1 MSLKQYSAWAFCI
14 QNPERDGLAT
24 EDYLVKRRQWKQSQV
39 PWAFSSRLT
48 LPCLTIEHILLD
60 WLFTSFQISVIL
72 PSSVLTKSY
81 RFCFSGYPA
90 FTHMLFFSL
99 YSYYS
104 LFVYMFPLQNS
115 VLDFLSMRLQSCYV
129 PNLQKKNTKIILR
142 VGIANHI
149 IFFLWEGTSFHLEWC
164 MKGHCTPLTA
174 QSTCHKDIS
183 ASTLRSFG
191 FSLGHKMF
199 RKILISS

>member
-1 MSLKQYSAWAFCI
+1 MPIFLFTLLWINSTQVAILNFDESETVLCLGFLDSEPW
-14 QNPERDGLAT
+14 ERWLSNRRLLGEEET
-24 EDYLVKRRQWKQSQV
+24 VKKSQV

-48 LPCLTIEHILLD
+48 LPCLTIEHTFLD

-72 PSSVLTKSY
+72 PSSELTKSY
-81 RFCFSGYPA
+81 RFCFSDYPA
-90 FTHMLFFSL
+90 FTHVLFFPL

-149 IFFLWEGTSFHLEWC
+149 IFFYGKVLLS
-164 MKGHCTPLTA
+164 
-174 QSTCHKDIS
+174 I
-183 ASTLRSFG
+183 
-191 FSLGHKMF
+191 
-199 RKILISS
+199 